1 MISVP
6 DAPAAINALVEKIDA
21 ILPQTQCR
29 RCDFPGCRPYAEAIV
44 AGEADINQCPPGGS
58 EGIVALADLLG
69 VKPKRLNSKH
79 GEERSLEV
87 AFIVEEDCIGCVK
100 CIQACPVDAIIG
112 ASKHMHT
119 VITDE
124 CTGCE
129 LCIAP
134 CPVDCIAMQSAPV
147 LQTQRSGTKPESK
160 QQRAERWRSRYESRL
175 IRLKRDQRERD
186 ESLRKKKEALKKL
199 KSAVIAP

>member
-1 MISVP
+1 MISP
-6 DAPAAINALVEKIDA
+6 SNTPAAINALVEKIDA

-29 RCDFPGCRPYAEAIV
+29 RCDFPGCRPYAEAI
-44 AGEADINQCPPGGS
+44 ADGTADINQCPPGGS

-69 VKPKRLNSKH
+69 LEPKHLNPKH

-119 VITDE
+119 VVSAE

-129 LCIAP
+129 LCIPP
-134 CPVDCIAMQSAPV
+134 CPVDCIIMQSVPV
-147 LQTQRSGTKPESK
+147 RQIQDSGAEPESK

-175 IRLKRDQRERD
+175 ARLERDRRERD

-199 KSAVIAP
+199 KSGLVG

>member
-1 MISVP
+1 MIFFP
-6 DAPAAINALVEKIDA
+6 DTPAVIDSLVEKIDA

-29 RCDFPGCRPYAEAIV
+29 RCDFSGCRPYAEAIA
-44 AGEADINQCPPGGS
+44 AGKADINQCPPGGS
-58 EGIVALADLLG
+58 EGIAVLADLLG
-69 VKPKRLNSKH
+69 VESKPLNPKH
-79 GEERSLEV
+79 GNERSLEL

-119 VITDE
+119 VVSDE

-134 CPVDCIAMQSAPV
+134 CPVDCIVMQPIPV
-147 LQTQRSGTKPESK
+147 RQVQDSGAEPESK
-160 QQRAERWRSRYESRL
+160 QQRAERWRSRYEARL
-175 IRLKRDQRERD
+175 ARLERDRRERD

-199 KSAVIAP
+199 KSCVVAT